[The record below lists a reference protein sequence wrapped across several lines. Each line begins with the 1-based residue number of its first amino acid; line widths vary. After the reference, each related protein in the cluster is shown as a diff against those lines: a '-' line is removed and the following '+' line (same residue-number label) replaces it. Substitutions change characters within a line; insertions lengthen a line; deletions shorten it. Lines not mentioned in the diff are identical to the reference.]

1 MAHNAIFFRE
11 LENRIMLY
19 DHFSLVTIGQ
29 IFYYLWEW
37 YMYGGIIIHLQ
48 LHSRMSHKN
57 LLQNGYQC
65 STIICVINSKKLALC
80 SLPLKCRVII
90 VWFTG
95 AYVWSAW
102 GKYSLSVT
110 RKSFLPRYTSSHRG
124 AGTKLPC
131 LSTFNAAVIQMMGLD
146 ISSMKCSN

>member
-1 MAHNAIFFRE
+1 
-11 LENRIMLY
+11 
-19 DHFSLVTIGQ
+19 
-29 IFYYLWEW
+29 
-37 YMYGGIIIHLQ
+37 MYGGIIIHLQ

-57 LLQNGYQC
+57 VLQNGYQC

-110 RKSFLPRYTSSHRG
+110 RKSFLPRYTSSHRS
-124 AGTKLPC
+124 AGTMLPC
-131 LSTFNAAVIQMMGLD
+131 LSTFYTAVIQMMGLD
-146 ISSMKCSN
+146 ISSMKCSNWEFAIEWWSGGSHIQFIHLSKNNWQYNTETN